1 MRVPEQSPLASEVL
15 SGAMIRDFVESDI
28 VVKCPSCAIPVTMDV
43 ADVALNHDGSAY
55 YCPNGCEPAALLLR
69 VEKVNGRGVL
79 DAPHGYRLDGQTRL
93 RRRVRP

>member
-15 SGAMIRDFVESDI
+15 SGAMIRDFVEADI
-28 VVKCPSCAIPVTMDV
+28 VVKCPTCAIPVAMDT
-43 ADVALNHDGSAY
+43 ADVALNDDGSAY
-55 YCPNGCEPAALLLR
+55 YCANGCRPATMLLR
-69 VEKVNGRGVL
+69 AEKVNGRWTL